1 MIFLIYEEIL
11 KTKSELPKEPYRKLI
26 NSFQLSALRRPRCNP
41 SSAIPNLGSSDT
53 FHHTMP
59 PVFDPNKIKVIYL
72 RWRSQCYICPGPQD
86 QPPGSVS
93 KKGWWWHHQSN
104 GWLEMSEN
112 YIETDHSEQTSPDWG
127 GTFCLCP
134 DHQSS
139 QELPSNRKKQ
149 KNTKQ
154 SGNIT
159 FDEISILPN
168 ICGTDL

>member
-72 RWRSQCYICPGPQD
+72 RCTGEE
-86 QPPGSVS
+86 VS
-93 KKGWWWHHQSN
+93 ATSALAPKISPLGLSPKKVGDDITKATGDWKCLRITLKLTIRNRQAQ
-104 GWLEMSEN
+104 
-112 YIETDHSEQTSPDWG
+112 IEV
-127 GTFCLCP
+127 
-134 DHQSS
+134 
-139 QELPSNRKKQ
+139 LPSASALIIKALKNCQVTERSRK
-149 KNTKQ
+149 TL
-154 SGNIT
+154 SRVET
-159 FDEISILPN
+159 SL
-168 ICGTDL
+168 LMR